1 MSRELALWSSLGK
14 MLIVPHKFGL
24 EDQYVLVG
32 SIYLQRGLMR
42 IIYKLNYEKYRLIR
56 SQGISAKARKK
67 LI

>member
-1 MSRELALWSSLGK
+1 MSWLAVYICNVDLS
-14 MLIVPHKFGL
+14 
-24 EDQYVLVG
+24 Q
-32 SIYLQRGLMR
+32 MR